1 MKGLVFFMQC
11 LLLTVCYLIFPP
23 LWVTAFFNTNI
34 YRKYFKN
41 KVTTFFNCY
50 IIPPCCVTLFFL
62 YFFKQ
67 NDIYPFGNKT
77 IAWCDMT
84 QQGVPYWINF
94 KQVLEGDQNLFLNMA
109 NASGMDGWSML
120 RSYFLYPFSYLA
132 LFVDSTDIMAFV
144 SLATVLK
151 LAICCV
157 TAMVFFRVCLK
168 QLNPSIA
175 VALSIMYSFCAY
187 GAMYYQILNWPS
199 AMYIMPLYFTG
210 LYILLKKHKI
220 WLFSITIALIMR
232 NFAFGFM
239 AVIATVLFVGYYLL
253 VLKDDESLAKRNAF
267 DFIVGSVFGAV
278 LSIPIWLPFFGAF
291 FGSARGVN
299 VESSLSASNL
309 LTSRYTVY
317 PLLMSTA
324 VMFVAAFAFKAER
337 KKPAEKAL
345 YFLFGMML
353 IAMFFEPINKMW
365 HFGSYMSFPAR
376 YAYIVIFC
384 GLALAGCLFTRNDG
398 LVLKPSTTKNEK
410 IRNIVMVVFS
420 SVFVLCV
427 CGVLYAYVSDYVS
440 DNTTAM
446 SAYARTLWGDSTSY
460 KHILLLFTLALIVY
474 AVGYAL
480 LKKKLLT
487 KQVFAMLLVLVAL
500 SEAYT
505 AINVHIIPASN
516 KMNMTSYEKY
526 ADLTDRIDDSGFYR
540 VKNAAF
546 LNTSYGS
553 VSEANFPGTL
563 GYNSMGHYSSLTS
576 ESYLY
581 AAKAYGYNSVW
592 MKVDTYG
599 GTKFSDALFSVKY
612 SINKTSAAV
621 GDTVYSNDKYC
632 ITEND
637 CFFPLG
643 IFTSASET
651 DIAVEDFSRIEL
663 QEYVYASITDGG
675 NKLFTELA
683 PISTSNTL
691 IKKDDGVYNITKQS
705 DGAYIEYAIDI
716 KGTKTLYF
724 DCFDDFSNGLS
735 EDVYNSFT
743 VYLNDKKVQS
753 KYPVASQNGLLS
765 LGTFTDETVTV
776 RLSVLKDIQC
786 RSFGLYAMD
795 DDLLKNTLSGV
806 SCADLTVN
814 GNKIGGN
821 YYAESAGTIFVS
833 VPFDD
838 GFKCTVNGK
847 KVELTNCF
855 GGFIGVPVSK
865 GQNSIEM
872 SYTPPTFYSSLI
884 IWAVLLAI
892 TIAVVIIAKK
902 RGLHSAY
909 EALQG
914 FVGEKAFAKTLNIA
928 KACVIIAFVAMIVLI
943 YIYPMYLILAL

>member
-1 MKGLVFFMQC
+1 MRH

-23 LWVTAFFNTNI
+23 LWITAFFNTNI
-34 YRKYFKN
+34 YRKHFKN
-41 KVTTFFNCY
+41 KVTAFFNCY
-50 IIPPCCVTLFFL
+50 IIPPCIVTLFFL

-132 LFVDSTDIMAFV
+132 LLVDSTDIMAFV

-151 LAICCV
+151 LAICSV
-157 TAMVFFRVCLK
+157 TAMIFFRVCLK

-220 WLFSITIALIMR
+220 WLFSVTIALIMR

-253 VLKDDESLAKRNAF
+253 VLKDDELLAKRNAF
-267 DFIVGSVFGAV
+267 DFIVGSVFGAI
-278 LSIPIWLPFFGAF
+278 LSVPIWLPFFGAF

-309 LTSRYTVY
+309 LTTRYTVY

-324 VMFVAAFAFKAER
+324 VMFVAAFAFKTEK

-384 GLALAGCLFTRNDG
+384 GLALAGCLFMRNEG
-398 LVLKPSTTKNEK
+398 FSITPSSTKNEK
-410 IRNIVMVVFS
+410 IRNIVVVVLS
-420 SVFVLCV
+420 LVFVLCIG
-427 CGVLYAYVSDYVS
+427 GVLYAYVSDYVS
-440 DNTTAM
+440 ANTTAM

-460 KHILLLFTLALIVY
+460 KHLLLLFTLALVIY
-474 AVGYAL
+474 ALGYVL
-480 LKKKLLT
+480 LKKRLLT
-487 KQVFAMLLVLVAL
+487 KQIFALLLVLVAL

-516 KMNMTSYEKY
+516 KMNMESYEKY
-526 ADLTDRIDDSGFYR
+526 VDLTDRIEDDGFFR
-540 VKNAAF
+540 VKNATF
-546 LNTSYGS
+546 LNTSYSS

-581 AAKAYGYNSVW
+581 AVKAYGYNSVW

-612 SINKTSAAV
+612 SIAKTSTAT
-621 GDTVYSNDKYC
+621 GNTVYSNDKYC
-632 ITEND
+632 IAEND
-637 CFFPLG
+637 IFLPLG
-643 IFTSASET
+643 IFTSATET
-651 DIAVEDFSRIEL
+651 DINVEDFSRIEL
-663 QEYVYASITDGG
+663 QEYVYSSITDGN
-675 NKLFTELA
+675 NKLFTELS
-683 PISTSNTL
+683 PTSTVNAD
-691 IKKDDGVYNITKQS
+691 IEDEDGVYSIEKKA
-705 DGAYIEYAIDI
+705 DGAYIEYTIDI

-724 DCFDDFSNGLS
+724 DCFDEFSNALS
-735 EDVYNSFT
+735 EEVYNGFT
-743 VYLNDKKVQS
+743 VYLNQKKVQS
-753 KYPVASQNGLLS
+753 KYPVASQNGLLL

-776 RLSVLKDIQC
+776 KLSVLKNVQC
-786 RSFGLYAMD
+786 RSFGLYALD
-795 DDLLKNTLSGV
+795 DDLLKDTINGV
-806 SCADLTVN
+806 SCANLTVN
-814 GNKIGGN
+814 GNKIGGE
-821 YYAESAGTIFVS
+821 YYAETDGTIFVS
-833 VPFDD
+833 VPYGD

-847 KVELTNCF
+847 SVKLSECF

-865 GQNSIEM
+865 GQNSIEIAYI
-872 SYTPPTFYSSLI
+872 SPSFYSSII
-884 IWAVLLAI
+884 IWVVLLGV
-892 TIAVVIIAKK
+892 IAVIAIIAKK
-902 RGLHSAY
+902 HGLHSAY
-909 EALQG
+909 DTLQLC
-914 FVGEKAFAKTLNIA
+914 VGDKMFDKVLSVA

-943 YIYPMYLILAL
+943 YVYPMYLIL

>member
-1 MKGLVFFMQC
+1 MKC
-11 LLLTVCYLIFPP
+11 ILLTICYLIFPP

-50 IIPPCCVTLFFL
+50 IIPPCFVTLFFL
-62 YFFKQ
+62 NFFKQ

-132 LFVDSTDIMAFV
+132 LFVNSTDIMAFV

-253 VLKDDESLAKRNAF
+253 VLKEDESLVKRNAF
-267 DFIVGSVFGAV
+267 DFIVGSVFGAI

-324 VMFVAAFAFKAER
+324 VMFVAAFALKSEK

-384 GLALAGCLFTRNDG
+384 GLALSGCLFAKKEG
-398 LVLKPSTTKNEK
+398 YSIKPSSAKNEK
-410 IRNIVMVVFS
+410 IRNIVIVMFS
-420 SVFVLCV
+420 LVFVLCV
-427 CGVLYAYVSDYVS
+427 GGALYDYVADYVS
-440 DNTTAM
+440 ANTNAM

-460 KHILLLFTLALIVY
+460 KHLLLLFTLALIVY
-474 AVGYAL
+474 ALGYVL

-487 KQVFAMLLVLVAL
+487 KQAFALLLVLVAL

-526 ADLTDRIDDSGFYR
+526 VDLTDRIEDDEFYR
-540 VKNAAF
+540 VKNATF
-546 LNTSYGS
+546 LKTSYSS

-612 SINKTSAAV
+612 SISKTSAV
-621 GDTVYSNDKYC
+621 TGDTVYSNDKYC

-637 CFFPLG
+637 FFLPLG
-643 IFTSASET
+643 IFTSASKT
-651 DIAVEDFSRIEL
+651 DINVEDFSRIEL
-663 QEYVYASITDGG
+663 QEYVYASITGG
-675 NKLFTELA
+675 NDRLFIEIE
-683 PISTSNTL
+683 PTSSVNAV
-691 IKKDDGVYNITKQS
+691 IEEKDGIYNITKNV
-705 DGAYIEYAIDI
+705 DDAYIYYAIDI
-716 KGTKTLYF
+716 TGTKTLYL
-724 DCFDDFSNGLS
+724 DCFDDFSNALS

-743 VYLNDKKVQS
+743 VYLNEEKVQS
-753 KYPVASQNGLLS
+753 KYPIASQNGLLS

-776 RLSVLKDIQC
+776 KLSVLKDVQC

-795 DDLLKNTLSGV
+795 DEQLKDTINTV

-814 GNKIGGN
+814 GNKIGGD
-821 YYAESAGTIFVS
+821 YYAETDGTIFVS
-833 VPFDD
+833 VPYAD
-838 GFKCTVNGK
+838 GFDCTVNGK
-847 KVELTNCF
+847 KVELSECF
-855 GGFIGVPVSK
+855 CGFIGVPVSK
-865 GQNSIEM
+865 GKNSIEI
-872 SYTPPTFYSSLI
+872 SYISPTFYSSII
-884 IWAVLLAI
+884 IWGVLLAV
-892 TIAVVIIAKK
+892 IAALVIIAK
-902 RGLHSAY
+902 RHGLNSAY
-909 EALQG
+909 DALQKC
-914 FVGEKAFAKTLNIA
+914 VGDKAFSKVLNIA

-943 YIYPMYLILAL
+943 YIYPMYLIL

>member
-1 MKGLVFFMQC
+1 MCERLGVFMQSI
-11 LLLTVCYLIFPP
+11 LLTVCYLIFPP
-23 LWVTAFFNTNI
+23 LWITAFFNAAV

-50 IIPPCCVTLFFL
+50 IIPPCFVTLFFL

-67 NDIYPFGNKT
+67 NGIYPFGSKT

-132 LFVDSTDIMAFV
+132 LFVDSTEIMAFV

-210 LYILLKKHKI
+210 LYILLKEHKI
-220 WLFSITIALIMR
+220 GLFSVTIALIMR

-253 VLKDDESLAKRNAF
+253 VLKEDELLAKRNAF
-267 DFIVGSVFGAV
+267 DFIVGSVFGAI
-278 LSIPIWLPFFGAF
+278 LSLPIWLPFFGAF

-299 VESSLSASNL
+299 VENSLSASNL

-324 VMFVAAFAFKAER
+324 VMFVAAFALKSEK
-337 KKPAEKAL
+337 KKPMEKAL

-376 YAYIVIFC
+376 YAYIVTFC
-384 GLALAGCLFTRNDG
+384 GLALSGCLFARNEGFLIKRSIARND
-398 LVLKPSTTKNEK
+398 K
-410 IRNIVMVVFS
+410 IRNIVVVAFS
-420 SVFVLCV
+420 LLFVLCI
-427 CGVLYAYVSDYVS
+427 CGVLYTYVVDYVS
-440 DNTTAM
+440 TNNTAM

-460 KHILLLFTLALIVY
+460 KHLLLLFTLALIVY
-474 AVGYAL
+474 ALGYAL
-480 LKKKLLT
+480 LKRKLLT
-487 KQVFAMLLVLVAL
+487 KQVFALLLVLVAL

-516 KMNMTSYEKY
+516 KMNMASYEKY
-526 ADLTDRIDDSGFYR
+526 VDLTDRIEDDSFYR

-546 LNTSYGS
+546 LNTSYSS
-553 VSEANFPGTL
+553 VSEANYPGTL

-581 AAKAYGYNSVW
+581 AVKAYGYNSVW

-612 SINKTSAAV
+612 SIGKTSTAS

-637 CFFPLG
+637 FFLPLG
-643 IFTSASET
+643 IFTTASET
-651 DIAVEDFSRIEL
+651 EINVEDFFRIEL
-663 QEYVYASITDGG
+663 QEYVYASITGG
-675 NKLFTELA
+675 AESLFTNLDPTVCNNAVVQE
-683 PISTSNTL
+683 
-691 IKKDDGVYNITKQS
+691 KDGVYSIVKKA
-705 DGAYIEYAIDI
+705 DDAYIEYTIDI

-724 DCFDDFSNGLS
+724 DCFDNFSNALS
-735 EDVYNSFT
+735 EDVYNSFAVFVNGT
-743 VYLNDKKVQS
+743 KVQS
-753 KYPVASQNGLLS
+753 KYPVASQNGLLC
-765 LGTFTDETVTV
+765 LGTFTNQTVTV
-776 RLSVLKDIQC
+776 KLNVLKNVQC
-786 RSFGLYAMD
+786 RSFGLYALD
-795 DDLLKNTLSGV
+795 DDLLNNTINNV

-814 GNKIGGN
+814 GNKICGE
-821 YYAESAGTIFVS
+821 YYAETDGTIFVS
-833 VPFDD
+833 VPYGD
-838 GFKCTVNGK
+838 GFKCSVNGK
-847 KVELTNCF
+847 KVELSECF
-855 GGFIGVPVSK
+855 GGFIGVPVTK
-865 GQNSIEM
+865 GENSIQI
-872 SYTPPTFYSSLI
+872 SYVPPTFYSSII
-884 IWAVLLAI
+884 IWVVAIAVIAILAI
-892 TIAVVIIAKK
+892 IARKH
-902 RGLHSAY
+902 GLHGAY
-909 EALQG
+909 DTLRKCIG
-914 FVGEKAFAKTLNIA
+914 DKAFNKVLNIA

-943 YIYPMYLILAL
+943 YIYPMYLIL